1 MTVLDVF
8 ALIVLI
14 VLVAAAVG
22 TWIILGMLP
31 GKIARQRNHPQ
42 AEAINVCG
50 WWGVITMG
58 VLLPLAFIWAY
69 TNPKGLR
76 NTDKNAPDT
85 AVNENREEVAL

>member
-14 VLVAAAVG
+14 VLLAAAMG
-22 TWIILGMLP
+22 TWIILGMMP
-31 GKIARQRNHPQ
+31 GKIARQRSHSQ
-42 AEAINVCG
+42 AEAIKVCG

-76 NTDKNAPDT
+76 DTDKDAPDT
-85 AVNENREEVAL
+85 AVNENREEVAV

>member
-8 ALIVLI
+8 ALIVLV

-76 NTDKNAPDT
+76 DTDKDAPDT
-85 AVNENREEVAL
+85 AVNENREEVAV

>member
-14 VLVAAAVG
+14 VLVAAAMG
-22 TWIILGMLP
+22 TWMVLGMLP

-69 TNPKGLR
+69 TNPKELR
-76 NTDKNAPDT
+76 DTDKDAPDA
-85 AVNENREEVAL
+85 AVNENQEEVAV